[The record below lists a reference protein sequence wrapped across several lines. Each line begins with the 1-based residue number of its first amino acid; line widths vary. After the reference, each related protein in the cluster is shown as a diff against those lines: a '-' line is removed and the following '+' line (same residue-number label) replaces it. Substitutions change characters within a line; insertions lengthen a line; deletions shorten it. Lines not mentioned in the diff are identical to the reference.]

1 MLRSVQFF
9 IAFLFLFLTGNN
21 IHAQSAKVP
30 GVVVNHIPASTGV
43 YIGSP
48 SICILP
54 DGDYV
59 ASHDHFGP
67 NSTEHERAVT
77 AVYKSTNKGK
87 SWKKISEINGQFWS
101 NLFVHQNALYIMGT
115 WKHHGNF
122 IIRRS
127 DDGGMTWTSP
137 NDNKSGLLLEGE
149 YHTAPMPVTAHDG
162 RLWRAIENAKS
173 YTTRWGI
180 RYSAMV
186 ISAPVETDLLNAEN
200 WTATNPLPH
209 DSAYLDGKFGGW
221 LEGNAVVTPE
231 GKIVDILRVA
241 TSDPGQDLA
250 AIVNISADGKTAK
263 FDPDTGF
270 WDFVGGARKFS
281 IRYDEKSKRYWTL
294 ANMVKDEFKHI
305 RAASVR
311 NTLVLKSSDNLKDW
325 TVHKILLEHPD
336 VEKHGFQYVD
346 WQFDGR
352 HIIFLSRTAYDDES
366 GGAKNFHDANFLTF
380 HRIKKFRKLQKEAVL
395 QEF

>member
-1 MLRSVQFF
+1 MIKSVKFS
-9 IAFLFLFLTGNN
+9 IVFLLLLAAGNT
-21 IHAQSAKVP
+21 IYAQSSKIP
-30 GVVVNHIPASTGV
+30 GIVVNHIPAHTGI

-54 DGDYV
+54 NGDYV

-127 DDGGMTWTSP
+127 DDGGVTWTAP
-137 NDNKSGLLLEGE
+137 INNKNGLLFEGK
-149 YHTAPMPVTAHDG
+149 YHTAPMPVIEHDG
-162 RLWRAIENAKS
+162 RLWRTIENRIS
-173 YTTRWGI
+173 HTSRMDI
-180 RYSAMV
+180 RHSIGV
-186 ISAPVETDLLNAEN
+186 ISISADADLLNAEN
-200 WTATNPLPH
+200 WLATNFLPH
-209 DSAYLDGKFGGW
+209 DSTYFNGKFNGW
-221 LEGNAVVTPE
+221 IEGNAIVTPE
-231 GKIVDILRVA
+231 GNIVNILRVA
-241 TSDPGQDLA
+241 TSEPGRDMVA
-250 AIVNISADGKTAK
+250 VVNISHDGKTAS
-263 FDPDTGF
+263 FDPRKGF
-270 WDFVGGARKFS
+270 IDFVGGAKKFS

-294 ANMVKDEFKHI
+294 ANMVKEEFSHLL
-305 RAASVR
+305 AARVR
-311 NTLVLKSSDNLKDW
+311 NTLVLKSSPDLKNW
-325 TVHKILLEHPD
+325 SVHKILLEHSD

-352 HIIFLSRTAYDDES
+352 HIIFLSRTAYDDEF
-366 GGAKNFHDANFLTF
+366 GGARNYHDANYLTF
-380 HRIKKFRKLQKEAVL
+380 HRIRNFRKFRKTELSSQ
-395 QEF
+395 